1 MARCVIN
8 MEGSPFAAAKILGVF
23 TASGYIHTT
32 GEYENYDSC
41 YKMNIEN
48 GIVYTVLYGRM
59 AKSNGNASVRPM
71 VQF

>member
-23 TASGYIHTT
+23 NASGYIHTT
-32 GEYENYDSC
+32 GEHENYNSC
-41 YKMNIEN
+41 YKMNISD
-48 GIVYTVLYGRM
+48 GTVYTASYERM
-59 AKSNGNASVRPM
+59 PKSNSNASVLPM